1 MANMRQ
7 HDRVKAEVRVALD
20 GTSAITRDVS
30 PGGAYIIADGDFEVG
45 QSLRFMIEFDNPV
58 DGGGVLCLD
67 CVGVVQRVDDEG
79 GKRGIGV
86 SFTESRLE
94 RHTRR
99 TTPAASRKG
108 ANIKRG

>member
-7 HDRVKAEVRVALD
+7 HDRVKAQVRVALD
-20 GTSAITRDVS
+20 GISALTRDVS
-30 PGGAYIIADGDFEVG
+30 PGGAYIIADGAFVVG
-45 QSLRFMIEFDNPV
+45 QSLRFVIEFDNPV
-58 DGGGVLCLD
+58 DGGGMLCLD
-67 CVGVVQRVDDEG
+67 CVGIVKRIDDKG

-86 SFTESRLE
+86 SITESRLE

-108 ANIKRG
+108 ASVKRG

>member
-30 PGGAYIIADGDFEVG
+30 PGGAYNMVDGDFVVG
-45 QSLRFMIEFDNPV
+45 QSLRFIIEFDNAV
-58 DGGGVLCLD
+58 DGGGILCLD
-67 CVGVVQRVDDEG
+67 CVGVVKRVDDKG
-79 GKRGIGV
+79 DKRGIGV
-86 SFTESRLE
+86 SITESRLE
-94 RHTRR
+94 RHARR

-108 ANIKRG
+108 ASVKRG